1 MEGWIGR
8 EISQKLY
15 TVESTAMNIKF
26 LALHK
31 DVKQTRSNDGQ
42 NNINLRIHEKVLLFL
57 MGQKARKDHIQS
69 HIPWSQQ
76 I

>member
-31 DVKQTRSNDGQ
+31 DVKQTRSNDRQ
-42 NNINLRIHEKVLLFL
+42 NC
-57 MGQKARKDHIQS
+57 
-69 HIPWSQQ
+69 
-76 I
+76 